1 MGGRLYDDMLRNQV
15 NADILTF
22 DALRMGLCKE
32 GKTKKAAYL
41 VKELGTKSINLF
53 YPYLY
58 PY

>member
-53 YPYLY
+53 YPY
-58 PY
+58 